1 MVIDNKV
8 GTKLLPDVVM
18 FSILSSDN
26 PLDFHE

>member
-1 MVIDNKV
+1 MDNKV

-26 PLDFHE
+26 PLDFQE